1 MTLKEKL
8 IYVRTKLQLTQSELA
23 EKTGIAKITIAKW
36 ETNDIKPQMKAY
48 GKFLN
53 FCEKN
58 KITFEDVK

>member
-1 MTLKEKL
+1 MSLKEKL
-8 IYVRTKLQLTQSELA
+8 IYVRTKLQLTQAELA

-48 GKFLN
+48 GKFLA

-58 KITFEDVK
+58 GIKID